1 MNKNDMQNNFCTCKF
16 KLGIVNFPNL
26 VEAED
31 DPLCKLFEDYK
42 WPYQDPI
49 TKQRKNMSLFDVINS
64 QTHQEDDQERA
75 HKKIISIWLE
85 GLSDDTFTIL
95 EGMMAL

>member
-1 MNKNDMQNNFCTCKF
+1 MQNNFCTCKF

-64 QTHQEDDQERA
+64 QTHQEKEELA
-75 HKKIISIWLE
+75 
-85 GLSDDTFTIL
+85 T
-95 EGMMAL
+95 ALLRWTQRIRSPGNMF